1 MSAATFDKLLR
12 DAFKPTVREWP
23 KMTLGYVVVIIMS
36 DGNEKRIP
44 YIESQRTQAEAFI
57 AMLMKHGITAWLA
70 RP

>member
-12 DAFKPTVREWP
+12 DAFKPQQRGPLMGT
-23 KMTLGYVVVIIMS
+23 GYVVVIIMS

-44 YIESQRTQAEAFI
+44 YIESQRPQAEGFI
-57 AMLMKHGITAWLA
+57 AMLRKHGITAWLA